1 MRCRIAPAPATSR
14 DPLSSS
20 RPHRST
26 NESST
31 MRLII
36 FALSALSVGFVSPAL
51 AQSTPLPPQRQSPAP
66 AGAELAA
73 CKATALL
80 ALAERDASIKDIY
93 FDEDAITVADANT
106 KVEDTPIRHI
116 IMGEAYLQTNK
127 QDKPRRFLCL
137 IGEKGKVLL
146 TFFTA
151 R

>member
-1 MRCRIAPAPATSR
+1 
-14 DPLSSS
+14 
-20 RPHRST
+20 
-26 NESST
+26 
-31 MRLII
+31 MRLITLA
-36 FALSALSVGFVSPAL
+36 FLALSTAAAPTL
-51 AQSTPLPPQRQSPAP
+51 AQNAPLPPSRQSEAP
-66 AGAELAA
+66 SSPELVA

-80 ALAERDASIKDIY
+80 ALGEQDASIKDIY
-93 FDEDAITVADANT
+93 FDEDAMTIANANS
-106 KVEDTPIRHI
+106 KVEDTAIKHI